1 MRLRNVRG
9 SREQIAQSEYV
20 IKDPEASRGR
30 WKERFADGKPI
41 HIEIGMGKG
50 RFLMELSRLHPE
62 IHFIGI
68 EKFSSVLVRALE
80 KIEEDPRDNL
90 HFLRMDAEHIE
101 EVFGP
106 GEVGR
111 IYLNFSDPWPKERHV
126 KRRLTSQQFLRRY
139 EGILSPGGEVIF
151 KTDNKDLFDFSEES
165 VKLAGWQIEAL
176 TRDLHHSVYAEG
188 NVMTEYEAKFVKRGN
203 PICMMTVRPGDKT
216 EDNDRNPEGKETE
229 IKEDESFKE
238 DNCVKGNERKT
249 MNRKDKNGQK
259 AAAVKPDRLCAIDL
273 DGTLMRSDSVVSEYS
288 KEVLRK
294 AIEHGIEFLP
304 TSGRSFRAAIDSVKD
319 IEGTRYLLG
328 GNASVITEIGTE
340 KIMKQWIIP
349 QKISY
354 EIYHMVKDNGGYIEM
369 YCENDVYTERGT
381 EEIAY
386 RSKLNPTFVDSLLET
401 VIRVP
406 SMEHMLKT
414 GIMQVNKIHIVFPDQ
429 EDLYHYAEEIRAYP
443 EVNVV
448 HPTHY
453 NMEVFPSDCNKD
465 IGMEYVRN
473 MLDIPWEGTI
483 AIGDSGNDR
492 AMIEY
497 AATGLAVANSM
508 DVLKEAADRILL
520 SNDED
525 GPARYLEELIEA
537 DN

>member
-9 SREQIAQSEYV
+9 SREEIAKSEYV
-20 IKDPEASRGR
+20 IKDAEASWGR
-30 WKERFADGKPI
+30 WKERFADDKPI

-50 RFLMELSRLHPE
+50 RFLMDLSRIHPE
-62 IHFIGI
+62 IHYIGI

-101 EVFGP
+101 EIFGP
-106 GEVGR
+106 GEVDR

-139 EGILSPGGEVIF
+139 EAILSADGEVIF
-151 KTDNKDLFDFSEES
+151 KTDNQALFDFSEES
-165 VKLAGWQIEAL
+165 VNQAGWQIEAL
-176 TRDLHHSVYAEG
+176 TRDLHHSSYVEG

-203 PICMMTVRPGDKT
+203 PICMMTVRPGKQTDAAD
-216 EDNDRNPEGKETE
+216 DNKGADMAGLEGQ
-229 IKEDESFKE
+229 
-238 DNCVKGNERKT
+238 RAA
-249 MNRKDKNGQK
+249 K
-259 AAAVKPDRLCAIDL
+259 AKPDKLCAIDL
-273 DGTLMRSDSVVSEYS
+273 DGTLMRSDSIVSEYS
-288 KEVLRK
+288 KEVLRR
-294 AIEHGIEFLP
+294 AIEQGIEFLP

-340 KIMKQWIIP
+340 RIIKQWIIP

-354 EIYHMVKDNGGYIEM
+354 EIYHLVKDNGGYIEM

-386 RSKLNPTFVDSLLET
+386 RSKLNPVFVDSLLET

-429 EDLYHYAEEIRAYP
+429 EDLYRYADKIRAYP

-473 MLDIPWEGTI
+473 MLDIPREGTI

-492 AMIEY
+492 SMIEY
-497 AATGLAVANSM
+497 AAVGLAVANSM
-508 DVLKEAADRILL
+508 DELKEAADRIIL

-537 DN
+537 DH